1 MRKPRKNYT
10 PPEKVAILRRHLI
23 DRVPVS
29 DLCDEYQLQPTLFYA
44 WQKQFFENGAAAFE
58 RKNAPADAEYLR
70 VIAALQAKLQRKNEV
85 VAELMEEHVQL
96 NYHRLEAGGFVSR
109 LKARLRLA

>member
-23 DRVPVS
+23 DKVPVS

-44 WQKQFFENGAAAFE
+44 WQKPFFENGASAFV
-58 RKNAPADAEYLR
+58 RKNGSADQALQKT
-70 VIAALQAKLQRKNEV
+70 IAALREKLQRKNEV
-85 VAELMEEHVQL
+85 VAELMEEHIQL
-96 NYHRLEAGGFVSR
+96 KKGLGE
-109 LKARLRLA
+109 L